1 MQKLL
6 VLLNNWRSWSV
17 IRSKIGSWQWL
28 NIVKPSSKMFNQPTS
43 GISPWFSSLT
53 SVPRPYWRLT
63 WLQAPFFPLPGAG
76 RREIYYQPFYIW
88 FTWFTHTAFFCS
100 QVLQSQKNPANFF
113 PTHQKK
119 QRLKHAGGRG
129 KLQQVFSLD
138 TGVAWH
144 ITMLHPSLFQ
154 SLCRK
159 QPFSNGS
166 DLCTHGLEKMALRC
180 DVSEHRLSPW
190 MSHHQVLKI
199 HGLCPKLSLDLFHD
213 VQVFG

>member
-100 QVLQSQKNPANFF
+100 QVLQSQKKKKKTHFF
-113 PTHQKK
+113 SNAPEKTTPQARWRAWQTSASLLPGHRRCMAYNNAAPQPLPKPLP
-119 QRLKHAGGRG
+119 QAA
-129 KLQQVFSLD
+129 LQQRKWSLHSWPREN
-138 TGVAWH
+138 GGAWNWG
-144 ITMLHPSLFQ
+144 
-154 SLCRK
+154 K
-159 QPFSNGS
+159 G
-166 DLCTHGLEKMALRC
+166 
-180 DVSEHRLSPW
+180 
-190 MSHHQVLKI
+190 
-199 HGLCPKLSLDLFHD
+199 HD
-213 VQVFG
+213 VHEG

>member
-100 QVLQSQKNPANFF
+100 QVLQSQKKKKNSFFFQRTRKNNASSTLEGVANFS
-113 PTHQKK
+113 K
-119 QRLKHAGGRG
+119 
-129 KLQQVFSLD
+129 S
-138 TGVAWH
+138 
-144 ITMLHPSLFQ
+144 
-154 SLCRK
+154 
-159 QPFSNGS
+159 
-166 DLCTHGLEKMALRC
+166 
-180 DVSEHRLSPW
+180 SPW
-190 MSHHQVLKI
+190 TQAL
-199 HGLCPKLSLDLFHD
+199 HGI
-213 VQVFG
+213 